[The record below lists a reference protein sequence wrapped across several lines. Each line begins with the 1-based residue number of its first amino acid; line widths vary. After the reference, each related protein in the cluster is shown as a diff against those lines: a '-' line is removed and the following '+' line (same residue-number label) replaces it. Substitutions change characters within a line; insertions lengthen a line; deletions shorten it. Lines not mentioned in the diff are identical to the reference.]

1 MRKQTTGLER
11 MYYLSE
17 KGVFHYPKKPVSRVL
32 VNFCSTVNRQLQAGF
47 KFKPWHETSYYAF
60 AICIK
65 GFISVF
71 KLNKNGGLGPGK
83 KKNKD

>member
-1 MRKQTTGLER
+1 M
-11 MYYLSE
+11 
-17 KGVFHYPKKPVSRVL
+17 
-32 VNFCSTVNRQLQAGF
+32 QAGF